1 MSNHAKH
8 EPSQLRL
15 DRANRKLLGVCGG
28 LARYLDVP
36 PALVRV
42 IYCIACLASP
52 ILLLAYFILY
62 WLLEDEERPD
72 RIRSALTGFTRASNR
87 ATADQDVDAPPSG
100 SAQDADLGARNA
112 TLGRLGFDR
121 FNGTLYRSRKNVWI
135 GGVCS
140 GIANYLGI
148 RPVIVRALTL
158 ISLFVLGGVAIWGYV
173 ILWIVLDKEPKRRRQ
188 TAASAS
194 YRPGETRDAGEAG
207 EAAAKMDA
215 PPMDIDACAR
225 SLSAAERRLR
235 NVEAYMTSKQFRLHC
250 EINRI

>member
-1 MSNHAKH
+1 MSNHAERDH
-8 EPSQLRL
+8 SRLRL

-28 LARYLDVP
+28 LARYLEVP

-72 RIRSALTGFTRASNR
+72 RIKTALSSFTGSSKGTLTAPRS
-87 ATADQDVDAPPSG
+87 
-100 SAQDADLGARNA
+100 GA
-112 TLGRLGFDR
+112 LGFDI
-121 FNGTLYRSRKNVWI
+121 FNGTLYRSRKNVWV

-158 ISLFVLGGVAIWGYV
+158 VSLFVLGGVTVWGYV

-188 TAASAS
+188 SATASSMAE
-194 YRPGETRDAGEAG
+194 ETAGSTSGEAG
-207 EAAAKMDA
+207 ATLLDMET
-215 PPMDIDACAR
+215 CAR
-225 SLSAAERRLR
+225 TLIAAERRLR

>member
-1 MSNHAKH
+1 MSNRA
-8 EPSQLRL
+8 EQDRSRLRL
-15 DRANRKLLGVCGG
+15 DRTNRKLLGVCGG

-72 RIRSALTGFTRASNR
+72 RIKTALSGFTGISKGSR
-87 ATADQDVDAPPSG
+87 ATSGTDGNAPPHPGRDQS
-100 SAQDADLGARNA
+100 SDRNA
-112 TLGRLGFDR
+112 EQKSRSGPLRFDI

-148 RPVIVRALTL
+148 RPGIVRALTL
-158 ISLFVLGGVAIWGYV
+158 VSLFVLGGVTVWGYV
-173 ILWIVLDKEPKRRRQ
+173 ILWIILDKEPKRRHQ
-188 TAASAS
+188 S
-194 YRPGETRDAGEAG
+194 
-207 EAAAKMDA
+207 AAARGTANETGTTPLDT
-215 PPMDIDACAR
+215 DTCAR
-225 SLSAAERRLR
+225 NLRAAEQRLR

>member
-1 MSNHAKH
+1 MSNHA
-8 EPSQLRL
+8 EQDGSRLRL

-72 RIRSALTGFTRASNR
+72 RIKSALSGFTGIGRSNR
-87 ATADQDVDAPPSG
+87 TPSG
-100 SAQDADLGARNA
+100 SYDDTPPPGQGQSSGASTSRKSRSGSLGM
-112 TLGRLGFDR
+112 DI

-148 RPVIVRALTL
+148 RTVIVRALTL
-158 ISLFVLGGVAIWGYV
+158 VSLFVLGGVTVWGYV
-173 ILWIVLDKEPKRRRQ
+173 ILWIILDKEPKRRRQ
-188 TAASAS
+188 SATASSTADVGHMDSM
-194 YRPGETRDAGEAG
+194 YEETRATPLD
-207 EAAAKMDA
+207 MDT
-215 PPMDIDACAR
+215 CAQT
-225 SLSAAERRLR
+225 LKAAERRLR